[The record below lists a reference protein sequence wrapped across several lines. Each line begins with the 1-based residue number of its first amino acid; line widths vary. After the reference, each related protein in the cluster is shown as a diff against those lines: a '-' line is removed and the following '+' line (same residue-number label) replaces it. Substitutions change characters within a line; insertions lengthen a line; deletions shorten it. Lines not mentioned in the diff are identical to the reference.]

1 MRVLIG
7 SPGCDIP
14 PGAPLSDLVAAYEEK
29 LADDPMIKTLK
40 AKTGKSYLVFIIN
53 GVVIKPDMFDQI
65 RLNAGDDVRIQHP
78 YFGG

>member
-7 SPGCDIP
+7 SPGCEFLA
-14 PGAPLSDLVAAYEEK
+14 GARLSDLVAAYEEK

-40 AKTGKSYLVFIIN
+40 EKTGKSHLVFIVN
-53 GVVIKPDMFDQI
+53 GVVIKPEMFDQI
-65 RLNAGDDVRIQHP
+65 RLQTGDDVRIQHP